1 MGSATP
7 AIPHNTRGTVLERFI
22 TFDGKSHPY
31 ATHLNWISLASALHL
46 PAVSIPAGRT
56 PSGLPVGIQIIG
68 PQNSDARL
76 LDIAEAIEGLLGGYR
91 RPTTDLG
98 VY

>member
-1 MGSATP
+1 MIWSG
-7 AIPHNTRGTVLERFI
+7 
-22 TFDGKSHPY
+22 
-31 ATHLNWISLASALHL
+31 
-46 PAVSIPAGRT
+46 
-56 PSGLPVGIQIIG
+56 GLPVGIQIIG